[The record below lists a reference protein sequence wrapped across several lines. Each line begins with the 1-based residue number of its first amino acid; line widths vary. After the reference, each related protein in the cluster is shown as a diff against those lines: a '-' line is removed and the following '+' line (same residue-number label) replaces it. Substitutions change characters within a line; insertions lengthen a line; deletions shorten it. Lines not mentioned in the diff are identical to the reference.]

1 MFSNRATLKVSAF
14 VLVAGL
20 CTSVGWAT
28 NPESIQWITE
38 YSAAR
43 RAGIDQ
49 GRPVML
55 FLTMDGCTHCE
66 RMIDGAFTDT
76 TVIGSL
82 NKDFV
87 SAQLKLDTEDE
98 LAKQLKV
105 TLYPTTVIISTQGK
119 ILDYARGYLSP
130 SELNQRLNAAASV
143 RVASSE

>member
-1 MFSNRATLKVSAF
+1 MFSNRAKLRASALL
-14 VLVAGL
+14 LVTGL
-20 CTSVGWAT
+20 CTSVGWGT
-28 NPESIQWITE
+28 TPESIQWITE

-55 FLTMDGCTHCE
+55 FLTTDGCTHCE
-66 RMIDGAFTDT
+66 RMIGGAFTDT
-76 TVIGSL
+76 GVIGSL

-105 TLYPTTVIISTQGK
+105 TLYPTTIIISTQGK

-130 SELNQRLNAAASV
+130 GELNQRLNAAASV
-143 RVASSE
+143 RVASTE